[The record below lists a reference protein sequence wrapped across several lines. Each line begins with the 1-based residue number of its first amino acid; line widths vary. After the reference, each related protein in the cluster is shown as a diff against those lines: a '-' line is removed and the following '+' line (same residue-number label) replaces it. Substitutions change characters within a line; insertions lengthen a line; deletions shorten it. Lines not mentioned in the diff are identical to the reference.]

1 MKELTDPQ
9 KKFEENIFAIRDLRK
24 KKRVEDLSYEI
35 LNLFSEDDFISEDA
49 RKVFDFYKK
58 KLLDILKIAIL
69 NSSSLKTLWKKSF
82 PLHL

>member
-1 MKELTDPQ
+1 MKELTDSQ

-24 KKRVEDLSYEI
+24 KTRVEDLSSEV
-35 LNLFSEDDFISEDA
+35 LNLFSDNDFISEDA
-49 RKVFDFYKK
+49 RKVFDFYKR

-69 NSSSLKTLWKKSF
+69 KSSRLKTFWKKSF